1 MVYYL
6 DKDNKLVYEDN
17 NINYEKPYENYKNC
31 FDLSQDYLVYKHK
44 DFGYKIINLND
55 GKFN

>member
-17 NINYEKPYENYKNC
+17 NINYEKPYENFKNC

-44 DFGYKIINLND
+44 DTSFRIISLKND
-55 GKFN
+55 